1 MKTSFGRLVS
11 DLSTRFT
18 GLPVEQVDGEI
29 ERALRLFVELL
40 GTDRSTFYL
49 IDPDGRLAMTHSW
62 AREGVEPSTPSTSSR
77 VPWYTRTLAK
87 GDVIA
92 MSRLPDDLPPDAE
105 AEREYTR
112 SSGMKSN
119 LSVPIAV
126 GGRYVCALATGAF
139 REYRTW
145 DEETIDRARLF
156 GQILANAVH
165 RKRTEEQLRLQLEEI
180 RALKDQLEEEN
191 VYLREEMRGGDFADV
206 VGQSPA
212 LGRVLE
218 RVSQVAATSSSVL
231 LLGETG
237 TGKELLAQ
245 AIHERSPRRARA
257 FIKVNCAAL
266 PATLIETELLGH
278 EKGAFT
284 GAIAMHPG
292 RFELADGGTLFLDEI
307 GDLAVEL
314 QSKLLR
320 VLQDGEVQRL
330 GATRSRKVDVRLVAA
345 TNQDLERAMAE
356 GRFRRD
362 LYYRLS
368 VFPIQIPPLRERKE
382 DIPLI
387 AWSFIER
394 RQAKLGRRIEQIP
407 REVMDAL
414 VAYDWPGNVRE
425 LENVLE
431 RALILS
437 PGKALRLDDP
447 LHAADR
453 AAAPVATA
461 PARGLVARGRIGV
474 GPQLRRDGPRAR
486 ARGARA
492 LRVED
497 QRPGRSGGGPGRPP
511 QHPALT
517 HEAPGARAPSG
528 QPHREVVRGVP
539 DLDPAVA
546 QPADGREALLVGRQ
560 EVPEI
565 EHLDPGVGGPLQLWH
580 LFGAEPPLEAENPRV
595 VARDRRDAQ
604 GQRGRSPDHRHPARM
619 TPSPARHANHLR
631 VVGRHGVAPDR
642 AEPDALRPPPRKVI
656 AHEMP

>member
-1 MKTSFGRLVS
+1 MRTPFGHLVT

-29 ERALRLFVELL
+29 ERALRLLVELL

-49 IDPDGRLAMTHSW
+49 IDPANRLVLSHSW
-62 AREGVEPSTPSTSSR
+62 AREGREPSTPATASLA
-77 VPWYTRTLAK
+77 WYTRTLAR

-92 MSRLPDDLPPDAE
+92 MARLPDDLPPE
-105 AEREYTR
+105 AEGERAYTR
-112 SSGMKSN
+112 ASGMKSN

-126 GGRYVCALATGAF
+126 GGRHVCALATGTF

-145 DEETIDRARLF
+145 DGETIDRVRLV

-165 RKRTEEQLRLQLEEI
+165 RKRTEEQLRQKLDEI
-180 RALKDQLEEEN
+180 RALKVQVEEEN
-191 VYLREEMRGGDFADV
+191 VYLREEVRGGDFTDI
-206 VGQSPA
+206 VGQSAA
-212 LGRVLE
+212 LRRVLE
-218 RVSQVAATSSSVL
+218 RVSQVASTSSSVL

-245 AIHERSPRRARA
+245 AIHERSPRRAKA

-266 PATLIETELLGH
+266 PMSLIETELLGH
-278 EKGAFT
+278 ERGAFT
-284 GAIAMHPG
+284 GATAAHAG

-330 GATRSRKVDVRLVAA
+330 GATRPRKVDVRLVAA

-368 VFPIQIPPLRERKE
+368 VFPIQIPPLRERRE

-387 AWSFIER
+387 AWAFVER

-407 REVMDAL
+407 SDVVDAL

-437 PGKALRLDDP
+437 PGQTLRLDDP
-447 LHAADR
+447 LRAPGRAAPA
-453 AAAPVATA
+453 AAAPAA
-461 PARGLVARGRIGV
+461 ASSPGAGSAANHSFDAMAREHVRAVLERCSWRIN
-474 GPQLRRDGPRAR
+474 
-486 ARGARA
+486 
-492 LRVED
+492 
-497 QRPGRSGGGPGRPP
+497 GPGGAAEVLAVHPNTLRSRMKRLGLARP
-511 QHPALT
+511 Q
-517 HEAPGARAPSG
+517 GSSIAR
-528 QPHREVVRGVP
+528 
-539 DLDPAVA
+539 
-546 QPADGREALLVGRQ
+546 
-560 EVPEI
+560 
-565 EHLDPGVGGPLQLWH
+565 
-580 LFGAEPPLEAENPRV
+580 
-595 VARDRRDAQ
+595 
-604 GQRGRSPDHRHPARM
+604 
-619 TPSPARHANHLR
+619 
-631 VVGRHGVAPDR
+631 
-642 AEPDALRPPPRKVI
+642 
-656 AHEMP
+656 